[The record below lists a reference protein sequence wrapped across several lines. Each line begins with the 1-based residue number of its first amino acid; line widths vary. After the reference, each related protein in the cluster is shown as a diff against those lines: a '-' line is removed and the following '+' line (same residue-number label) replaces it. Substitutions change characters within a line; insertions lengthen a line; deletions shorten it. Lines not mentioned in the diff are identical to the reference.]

1 MDTDYVLASFCFGE
15 VWRDNGALPDIKL
28 SPFAFDKGFQ
38 ALIPGRLRS
47 IKRLR
52 NGAFL
57 VECAID
63 RPMKVSTHS
72 FAPVI

>member
-1 MDTDYVLASFCFGE
+1 MYWPRFVLVKSG
-15 VWRDNGALPDIKL
+15 DDGALPDIKL

-52 NGAFL
+52 NEAFL
-57 VECAID
+57 VECD
-63 RPMKVSTHS
+63 TKEQRDLLLKSK
-72 FAPVI
+72 